1 MKRKNKFGKTLD
13 WKPEDQWFG
22 DVGTQSCVNLVPDA
36 CMGAAMGFM
45 VGVGMVLSIV
55 ISPVFGARIPIV
67 TKLVLGF
74 LAAEPPKLHIHHFY
88 TMRNNSIVC
97 NTSGS
102 GVISLDRIFGLG
114 PSHFDKGLAVRNH
127 LMCCDE

>member
-1 MKRKNKFGKTLD
+1 MKRKNWEKTLD
-13 WKPEDQWFG
+13 GKPEDQWFG
-22 DVGTQSCVNLVPDA
+22 DVGTQSCVDLVPDVH
-36 CMGAAMGFM
+36 MGAAMGFM
-45 VGVGMVLSIV
+45 VGVRMVFSIV

-74 LAAEPPKLHIHHFY
+74 LAMEPPKLHIHHFAP
-88 TMRNNSIVC
+88 TRNNSIVG

-114 PSHFDKGLAVRNH
+114 PSRVYKGLAVRNH
-127 LMCCDE
+127 LTCHDE